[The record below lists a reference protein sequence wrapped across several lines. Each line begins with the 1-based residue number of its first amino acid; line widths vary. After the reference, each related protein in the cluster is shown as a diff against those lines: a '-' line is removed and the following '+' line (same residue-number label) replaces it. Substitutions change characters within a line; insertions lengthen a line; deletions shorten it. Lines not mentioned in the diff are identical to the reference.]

1 MQRRVCAVLTPL
13 AARPSGKVR
22 SDGGRHL
29 ALAPPLRQCRL
40 HSPPPCTLQPRGA
53 GPTGPEWVWRPELGL
68 SVLNAGLVEFRSRVP
83 AGRALCPPSLTTA
96 SSISREQRTL
106 LEMAAVPASLRIG
119 SPLSKGPGVPSAGR
133 LRGCDRQFCTLNLLV
148 FSPDLGR
155 MCVVKFLLPST
166 HTPASRRHLPFC
178 AVAPRGR
185 AAFQSCFSFCR
196 RSASEPAQ
204 GPTHA
209 CASRDGLGTA
219 GTAGP

>member
-96 SSISREQRTL
+96 SSMKQGTEDFAGDGSCPCFPEN
-106 LEMAAVPASLRIG
+106 G

-155 MCVVKFLLPST
+155 MCVVTVPVALHA
-166 HTPASRRHLPFC
+166 HT
-178 AVAPRGR
+178 
-185 AAFQSCFSFCR
+185 CF
-196 RSASEPAQ
+196 
-204 GPTHA
+204 
-209 CASRDGLGTA
+209 
-219 GTAGP
+219 